1 MRWFRLILRIVLL
14 VVVIGGGVWG
24 TRTILDQ
31 KTEAQRRPPPPA
43 TRLTVE
49 AIQVQPTDYQIN
61 VNTFGTIQ
69 PHTQSTLVSQVSG
82 SILRI
87 APSFREGGFFEKG
100 ALLLE
105 IDPTEYEAE
114 VRLTEMAL
122 TQSYLTLKEE
132 QARSQQAIRNWQR
145 LGQQGFPSDLAMR
158 RPQLEVAKSAI
169 ESGRIRLAK
178 AKRNLERTRVV
189 APYAGRIMEQMVDIG
204 QYVGTGTQ
212 LAKIYSIDYVEVRLP
227 LHSAQL
233 EYVNLPEEYR
243 SSRRQKQNGPVVQ
256 FEARI
261 GQQSFPWEGRIS
273 RTEGVFDANSR
284 QLHVVA
290 QIRNP
295 YESQKDGKPPLKIG
309 QFVAAEIEGRLI
321 KNALVIPRQAIYQGN
336 EVVLVRDNKLH
347 RQPVDILWSNAE
359 EAVISNGL
367 TAGDLLTLTPVGS
380 LPSGTEVNALLEG
393 RSIQEGAP
401 DQKRRRERPGKPEAA
416 DAAKNDSRGSAPRQN
431 VEKVAASR

>member
-49 AIQVQPTDYQIN
+49 AIQVKPTDYQIN

-69 PHTQSTLVSQVSG
+69 PRTQSTLVSQVSG
-82 SILRI
+82 NILRI
-87 APSFREGGFFEKG
+87 APSFRDGGFFEKG

-114 VRLTEMAL
+114 VRLTETAL

-169 ESGRIRLAK
+169 EAGRIRLAK

-189 APYAGRIMEQMVDIG
+189 APYAGRIMDQMVDIG
-204 QYVGTGTQ
+204 QYVG
-212 LAKIYSIDYVEVRLP
+212 
-227 LHSAQL
+227 
-233 EYVNLPEEYR
+233 
-243 SSRRQKQNGPVVQ
+243 
-256 FEARI
+256 
-261 GQQSFPWEGRIS
+261 
-273 RTEGVFDANSR
+273 
-284 QLHVVA
+284 
-290 QIRNP
+290 
-295 YESQKDGKPPLKIG
+295 
-309 QFVAAEIEGRLI
+309 
-321 KNALVIPRQAIYQGN
+321 
-336 EVVLVRDNKLH
+336 
-347 RQPVDILWSNAE
+347 
-359 EAVISNGL
+359 
-367 TAGDLLTLTPVGS
+367 
-380 LPSGTEVNALLEG
+380 
-393 RSIQEGAP
+393 
-401 DQKRRRERPGKPEAA
+401 
-416 DAAKNDSRGSAPRQN
+416 
-431 VEKVAASR
+431 